1 VTNFFGIGNNTTYD
15 PALGGRRLQYYR
27 TRYTTANVSFNLRR
41 HLQSWMRVLYGPTFQ
56 YFHLRER
63 ENSNKF
69 LGTQPDLFGVDES
82 TLYNRKLYAGGE
94 VKLDINSRNNANLP
108 TRGFILDAGVRQ
120 LFGLNDAS
128 RRLTQLHW
136 DMSVYASFSPKAI
149 AVYAVRLGVG
159 HNIGAFEIPQA
170 QYLSGPDNLRGFR
183 RNRFAGRTMLFN
195 NAEIRLKLAEFNTY
209 LFPGSLGILLFN
221 DVGRVW
227 VENEDSR
234 RWQHGYGA
242 GIWLAPISRWVVTA
256 SVARSREEKALP
268 YLSVG
273 FRF

>member
-1 VTNFFGIGNNTTYD
+1 
-15 PALGGRRLQYYR
+15 
-27 TRYTTANVSFNLRR
+27 
-41 HLQSWMRVLYGPTFQ
+41 
-56 YFHLRER
+56 
-63 ENSNKF
+63 
-69 LGTQPDLFGVDES
+69 
-82 TLYNRKLYAGGE
+82 
-94 VKLDINSRNNANLP
+94 
-108 TRGFILDAGVRQ
+108 
-120 LFGLNDAS
+120 
-128 RRLTQLHW
+128 
-136 DMSVYASFSPKAI
+136 
-149 AVYAVRLGVG
+149 
-159 HNIGAFEIPQA
+159 
-170 QYLSGPDNLRGFR
+170 
-183 RNRFAGRTMLFN
+183 MLFN